1 MAVTSIWP
9 VKGRVDKVIA
19 YVQNPEKITEEY
31 YTENAALHI
40 IDGVVQYAADDTKTE
55 RMEFVTCLN
64 CNADTATEE
73 FMLTKK
79 MWRKEDGRLCYHGYQ
94 SFKPG
99 EVNARTAHEIG
110 VELARQLW
118 GTRFQV
124 VIATHCNTGTYHN
137 HFVLNSVS
145 FRDGYKFYNRRED
158 YRRMRQASDYLCWEH
173 GLSIIENP
181 EGSRRNYGLRESEKR
196 GALTHSQMIR
206 NDIDRAE
213 KASMSSQAFFG
224 TLKQMG
230 YTLRLY
236 GKSGYPLKHPT
247 ITPPGAM
254 RNFRFDSL
262 GEGYDLRSILERVR
276 RYRQLEPPFERPE
289 ETHYYAN
296 IARMPAKKLTGLRAL
311 YFRYCYELGLIKK
324 HPKRTIKV
332 SYLIREDVIKLDR
345 YIAEAKLLTAN
356 KIETGEDLEAY
367 RENLEQKLDRLTAE
381 RKEYRNLLRR
391 TSGRENGPSDE
402 EIKAAISQRSD
413 ELRKVRKALEY
424 CDDIR
429 DRSEQ
434 VRDNL
439 KELLHDHK
447 ALEHG
452 RFQRDYDRSS
462 YR

>member
-31 YTENAALHI
+31 YTENAALHV

-118 GTRFQV
+118 GTCFQI

-158 YRRMRQASDYLCWEH
+158 YRKMRQASDYLCWEY

-181 EGSRRNYGLRESEKR
+181 EGSRKNYGLRESEKR

-276 RYRQLEPPFERPE
+276 RYRQLESPFERPE
-289 ETHYYAN
+289 ETHHYAT
-296 IARMPAKKLTGLRAL
+296 IARMPTKKLTGLRAL
-311 YFRYCYELGLIKK
+311 YFRYCCELGLIKK
-324 HPKRTIKV
+324 YPKRTKKV

-345 YIAEAKLLTAN
+345 YIAEAKLLTIN

-367 RENLEQKLDRLTAE
+367 RERLEQKLDSLNAE

-391 TSGRENGPSDE
+391 TSGRENGPSGE
-402 EIKAAISQRSD
+402 EIKAAISRRSD
-413 ELRKVRKALEY
+413 ELRKVRKELEY

-434 VRDNL
+434 VWDNL
-439 KELLHDHK
+439 RELLHDQK

-452 RFQRDYDRSS
+452 CFQRDYDRS